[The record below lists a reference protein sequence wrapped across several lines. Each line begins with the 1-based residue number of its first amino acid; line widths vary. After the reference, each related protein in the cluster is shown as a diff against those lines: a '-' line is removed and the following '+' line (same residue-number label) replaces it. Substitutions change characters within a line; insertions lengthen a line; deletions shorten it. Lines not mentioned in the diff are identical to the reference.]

1 MHPTKLLDMNCNCYC
16 SFCASAG
23 ITGPHDHFLRESKAA
38 DAPVTCPKLK
48 ATECGHCGRKGHTAR
63 YCGELV
69 AAKKQAREAARATKK
84 SKFDS
89 GEWME
94 PSAGPKEHPGFE
106 SPRMNRKKV
115 STPSA
120 PSKLASRFAALDM
133 ETDEEPSK
141 PVAPRNLGPTWAQV
155 AQGIAAG
162 SLVLAAEC
170 KEEDE
175 EELPALDW
183 GKTPGA
189 RWGDVS
195 A

>member
-1 MHPTKLLDMNCNCYC
+1 MHPTKLLDMNCYC

-23 ITGPHDHFLRESKAA
+23 ITGPHDHFLRESKAP
-38 DAPVTCPKLK
+38 DAAVTCPKLK

-69 AAKKQAREAARATKK
+69 AAKKQAVAAARASKK
-84 SKFDS
+84 SKFNA

-133 ETDEEPSK
+133 DTDEEPSK

-155 AQGIAAG
+155 AQGNAAG

-175 EELPALDW
+175 EELPPLNW
-183 GKTPGA
+183 GQTPGA